1 MTSFGGVRSAAPAW
15 LAAAGAAASLAG
27 SSLPWW
33 SSGLGSA
40 IAPPQLSAL
49 VLSGQFTPLIP
60 RLVGAAL
67 LLPLLA
73 VALLVAS
80 LGLRRGVRPV
90 RVCAFGC
97 LAAVG
102 AVLLLAPNRGSLGT
116 GGLAVLAGAGLSL
129 GALLSGRPA
138 RTGPRRQPPAR

>member
-1 MTSFGGVRSAAPAW
+1 MTSSSGVRSAAPAW
-15 LAAAGAAASLAG
+15 LAAAGVAASLAG

-33 SSGLGSA
+33 SSGFGSA

-49 VLSGQFTPLIP
+49 VLSGQFTPPVP

-116 GGLAVLAGAGLSL
+116 GGLAILAGAGLSL
-129 GALLSGRPA
+129 GALISGGSPAQARADSRPA
-138 RTGPRRQPPAR
+138 R